1 MGGFPQDEAKAFGV
15 ISWGSSVAALA
26 KATKVI
32 VKTPHEAMG
41 VPTMEANAQG
51 LRCTKQAIS
60 LLADQELKSS
70 ALELETAIIKGETCA
85 IGDKCFEL
93 GMGDLALGAVRAV
106 KAGVLDIP
114 FAPSKYNA
122 GKMLPARDFEG
133 AVRYLNVANVPLPR
147 ELADFNRGKIEHRAK
162 MEKRKASFQMT
173 IDDVYAISK
182 GRLVGKPKN

>member
-70 ALELETAIIKGETCA
+70 ALELEKAIIKGETCA
-85 IGDKCFEL
+85 IVDKCF
-93 GMGDLALGAVRAV
+93 VRAV